1 MSLSNGSWTFYEA
14 VKNGYQKFFNVRSR
28 DMGKRPLTFHINPF
42 CHVNFPFL
50 TNKTNQTN
58 TTNSLSFGF

>member
-1 MSLSNGSWTFYEA
+1 VFVERVS
-14 VKNGYQKFFNVRSR
+14 RSE
-28 DMGKRPLTFHINPF
+28 L
-42 CHVNFPFL
+42 VFPFL